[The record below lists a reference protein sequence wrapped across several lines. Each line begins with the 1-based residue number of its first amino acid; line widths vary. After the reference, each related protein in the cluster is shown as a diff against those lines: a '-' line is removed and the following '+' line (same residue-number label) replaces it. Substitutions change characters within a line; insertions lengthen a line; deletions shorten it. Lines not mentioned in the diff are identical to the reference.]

1 MSRYIFNLLHFSKGG
16 LNALNTVGERLNKL
30 LKDAEIKAPELANKI
45 GVSKGTIYN
54 IINGKTMPK
63 QDTISNIAK
72 ELNTTTDY
80 LIFGTDEFKDTIE
93 QQLLEAFRELHYEY
107 KVEIV
112 GETTK
117 LLIKQRLDESKK
129 D

>member
-1 MSRYIFNLLHFSKGG
+1 
-16 LNALNTVGERLNKL
+16 LNSIGDRLNKL

-54 IINGKTMPK
+54 IINGKTIPK

-72 ELNTTTDY
+72 ELDTTTDY
-80 LIFGTDEFKDTIE
+80 LIFGTNEYKDTIE
-93 QQLLEAFRELHYEY
+93 QQLLEAFRELNYDH

-117 LLIKQRLDESKK
+117 LLIKQRLDEKK